1 MKRLFS
7 DGKKLPDNKQIL
19 KYEIVS
25 DGNRRSLI
33 VKNVSKN
40 DYGKYSVSTGSDK
53 LRAKF
58 RNNKQR
64 FTKAC

>member
-1 MKRLFS
+1 M
-7 DGKKLPDNKQIL
+7 
-19 KYEIVS
+19 VS

-53 LRAKF
+53 LSAKF
-58 RNNKQR
+58 S
-64 FTKAC
+64 